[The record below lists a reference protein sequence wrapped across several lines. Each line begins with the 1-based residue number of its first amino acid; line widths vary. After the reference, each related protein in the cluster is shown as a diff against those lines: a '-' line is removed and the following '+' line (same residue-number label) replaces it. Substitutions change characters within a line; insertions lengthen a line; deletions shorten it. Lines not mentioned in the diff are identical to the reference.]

1 MPRNDYHIPV
11 MVNEVMDFLVSNPDG
26 IYVDATT
33 GGGGHS
39 HSILSIISNR
49 GKLLG
54 VDLDEDALAYS
65 SRRLAEYKNYVNFN
79 VGFDQVGFILESEE
93 ISGIEGII
101 YDLGISSYQ
110 IDEEHKGFAFMQ
122 DSPLDMRFSRFQKLT
137 AEMVINEYE
146 EEMLA
151 EIFKKYGEE
160 RRSKLIASKIVEKRA
175 RISFKTTRQLVE
187 LISSLVPGK
196 QLTKTLAR
204 VFQSIR
210 IEVNDELGRLKR
222 SLDVVFPFLKIGG
235 RIVVLSYHSLEDR
248 IIKNYF
254 KEKSAGCICPPE
266 FPVCK
271 CSHKPEM
278 KILTKKVII
287 PSKEE
292 IKNNPRARSA
302 KLRAAEKIEMN

>member
-54 VDLDEDALAYS
+54 VDLDEDALAYA

-137 AEMVINEYE
+137 AEMIINEYE
-146 EEMLA
+146 EEMLV

-292 IKNNPRARSA
+292 IRNNPRARSA

>member
-54 VDLDEDALAYS
+54 VDLDEDALAYA

-93 ISGIEGII
+93 ISGIDGVI

-292 IKNNPRARSA
+292 IRNNPRARSA

>member
-54 VDLDEDALAYS
+54 VDLDEDALAYA

-93 ISGIEGII
+93 ISGIDGVI

-137 AEMVINEYE
+137 AEMIINEYE

-278 KILTKKVII
+278 KILTQKVIP

-292 IKNNPRARSA
+292 R
-302 KLRAAEKIEMN
+302 

>member
-54 VDLDEDALAYS
+54 VDLDEDALAYA
-65 SRRLAEYKNYVNFN
+65 SRRLAEYKNYANFN